1 MNQRYLRYKES
12 KAIYDNKSKAF
23 DSSISELQKEIDF
36 YDAEYR
42 RIDHNLNNA
51 ESIIHNLS
59 LDFRNK
65 TSLSQM
71 DYSFIFF
78 AVSLH
83 CIRYIFQP
91 KIDPSFNKISA
102 SDRHSSAADGSMEF
116 KLGKQEL
123 EQFNDIKKSH
133 KYPNSHEI
141 FLRPVPY
148 DAMKGTENIFIPG
161 VTDKGKN
168 LYSYNHHS
176 ATMGHDPV
184 LGYFFG
190 TMNILTSTIT
200 FKTITLD
207 SNIVRHVRGLPKE
220 QYVDIS
226 IGFPNVISKSIES
239 ISEDPN
245 RLKAA
250 VVRQFLHMQS
260 DKFTKTGLPIP
271 FVSASTAQE
280 LLEQGWNSYELERLL
295 KHLANNFVTIG
306 MQSALC
312 ILINAIIEILY
323 KLANTTD
330 RDAIREVKSRK
341 IVDYS
346 NVIASCSN
354 IVYSMVTQDLSKLD
368 IGGFI
373 VTVYRICTD
382 SKIIEQIRD
391 EFVYGS
397 YEQQLILNEYRRED
411 KV

>member
-1 MNQRYLRYKES
+1 
-12 KAIYDNKSKAF
+12 
-23 DSSISELQKEIDF
+23 
-36 YDAEYR
+36 
-42 RIDHNLNNA
+42 
-51 ESIIHNLS
+51 
-59 LDFRNK
+59 
-65 TSLSQM
+65 
-71 DYSFIFF
+71 
-78 AVSLH
+78 
-83 CIRYIFQP
+83 
-91 KIDPSFNKISA
+91 
-102 SDRHSSAADGSMEF
+102 
-116 KLGKQEL
+116 
-123 EQFNDIKKSH
+123 
-133 KYPNSHEI
+133 
-141 FLRPVPY
+141 
-148 DAMKGTENIFIPG
+148 
-161 VTDKGKN
+161 
-168 LYSYNHHS
+168 
-176 ATMGHDPV
+176 MGHDPV